1 MSDKTAITSQLLEAG
16 ETGEK
21 IAKAAPALLMHRA
34 EAKRFAS
41 IQKINTVRGTVG
53 VDYRQTVDG
62 KHRINKLSLFQTTTT
77 SPKCTSSAAF
87 CSAPHRSAL
96 RTATLSACVAVLVEL
111 NWGLG
116 FGSG

>member
-62 KHRINKLSLFQTTTT
+62 KHRINKL
-77 SPKCTSSAAF
+77 
-87 CSAPHRSAL
+87 
-96 RTATLSACVAVLVEL
+96 LS
-111 NWGLG
+111 NYNK
-116 FGSG
+116 